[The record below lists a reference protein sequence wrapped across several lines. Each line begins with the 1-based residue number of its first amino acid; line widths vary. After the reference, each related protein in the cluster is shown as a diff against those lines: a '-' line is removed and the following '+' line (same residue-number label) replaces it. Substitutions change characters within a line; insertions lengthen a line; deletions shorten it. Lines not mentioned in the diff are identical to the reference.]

1 MDTNIAGVFPADK
14 IQQSYNAD
22 LESRIS
28 KVQKRA
34 NDAIKSFSDLV
45 DEVARLQNDSKGTT
59 AKEKVT
65 SWASDVNNSTVM
77 FSRMLEARVQALY
90 GLVKEG
96 EEAPIPS

>member
-1 MDTNIAGVFPADK
+1 MNTNVAGIFPTDK
-14 IQQSYNAD
+14 IQQSYNVD
-22 LESRIS
+22 LEKRID

-45 DEVARLQNDSKGTT
+45 DEIARLQNDSKGTT

-65 SWASDVNNSTVM
+65 NWASDVNNTTVM

-90 GLVKEG
+90 GLVQPEG
-96 EEAPIPS
+96 EAPIPG